1 MLFTR
6 IKPML
11 LSLGKEPFDD
21 DEFIFEPKWDGWRI
35 LLHKQGERIEAY
47 TSNGHLVTDKFPELK
62 EVAAAIKAHTAIL
75 DSEGIV
81 LRGQRPVFDDFTY
94 RGRLSNSTRIKS
106 AVHTH
111 PASFIVFDVLCT
123 DREHMKEPLLERK
136 QRISEIVTASPSIMP
151 TMYLTGQGNALFEL
165 TKEHNMEGIVA
176 KRKASRYIPDTKSKD
191 WLQINH
197 VKTVDVLILGYRT
210 SPFGLIIGLN
220 FRTVKNKPVGVVELG
235 FKQEDKLQFLELAQ
249 QLHTTEDQK
258 TQWIQPCL
266 CCRIEYLE
274 RTDMHQ
280 LKTTV
285 FKGFLLDKKPEDCV
299 WIS

>member
-21 DEFIFEPKWDGWRI
+21 DDFIFEPKWDGWRI

-47 TSNGHLVTDKFPELK
+47 TSNGHSVTDKFPELK

-136 QRISEIVTASPSIMP
+136 QRISEIVAASPSIMP
-151 TMYLTGQGNALFEL
+151 TMYLTGKGNALFEL

-210 SPFGLIIGLN
+210 SPFGLVIGLN

-249 QLHTTEDQK
+249 RLHTTEDEK

-280 LKTTV
+280 LKTTL